1 MKIPTLLT
9 TLLCFCSDNGANLIA
24 ATVANANQPIF
35 SEPGEA
41 AVHPH
46 FSIVGEYVGHAAD
59 DKKWGLQVNSS
70 HDGLYGM
77 LYPGGLPGAGWDP
90 ESHDPIEVKGGMNDG
105 VAELTGEGSSP
116 LRFHDG
122 MFQMLT
128 ESGEVA
134 GQLKKI
140 ERVSPTMGLEP
151 PDGAVVLFNGTNL
164 DAWAEHFGM
173 TDDGLMIEGGR
184 TATEFGDMRLHLEF
198 RLPFMPG
205 HKGQRRGNS
214 GVYIMNRYEVQI
226 IDWFARKVAFDGTG
240 AVYRQKAPK
249 VNMCFPP
256 LTWQTFDIDFRAPR
270 FDEDGQKTEN
280 ARITVHLNG
289 VLIHDDY
296 EIKSGTGK
304 GAERP
309 EVEKAMLW
317 LQNHTGPVRFRN
329 VWLLE
334 P

>member
-9 TLLCFCSDNGANLIA
+9 TLLCFCSGNGTNLIA
-24 ATVANANQPIF
+24 ATVANADQPIF

-41 AVHPH
+41 ATHPH
-46 FSIVGEYVGHAAD
+46 FSLVGEYVGQSTENQ
-59 DKKWGLQVNSS
+59 KWGLHVNSS
-70 HDGLYGM
+70 HDGLYGL
-77 LYPGGLPGAGWDP
+77 LYPDGLPCAGWEP
-90 ESHDPIEVKGGMNDG
+90 GAHDPIELKGGMNDG
-105 VAELTGEGSSP
+105 VAVLAGEGTP
-116 LRFHDG
+116 VLRFHDG
-122 MFQMLT
+122 MFQMLS
-128 ESGEVA
+128 ESGEVV

-205 HKGQRRGNS
+205 HRGQRRGNS

-226 IDWFARKVAFDGTG
+226 LDWFARKVAFNGTG
-240 AVYRQKAPK
+240 SLYRQKAPK
-249 VNMCFPP
+249 LNMCFPP
-256 LTWQTFDIDFRAPR
+256 LTWQTYDIDFRAPR
-270 FDEDGQKTEN
+270 FDEEGKKTEN
-280 ARITVHLNG
+280 ARITIRLNG
-289 VLIHDDY
+289 VLIHDDH
-296 EIKSGTGK
+296 EMESGTGK
-304 GAERP
+304 GGERP

>member
-1 MKIPTLLT
+1 MKIINLSAIFTLLIT
-9 TLLCFCSDNGANLIA
+9 
-24 ATVANANQPIF
+24 ATVASADQPIF
-35 SEPGEA
+35 SDPNEA
-41 AVHPH
+41 AAHPH
-46 FSIVGEYVGHAAD
+46 LSIVGEYVGHAAED
-59 DKKWGLQVNSS
+59 QKWGLQVNSS
-70 HDGLYGM
+70 HDGLFGM

-90 ESHDPIEVKGGMNDG
+90 ESHDTIELKGGMSDG
-105 VAELTGEGSSP
+105 VAELTGEETP
-116 LRFHDG
+116 TLRFHDG
-122 MFQMLT
+122 MFQLRT
-128 ESGEVA
+128 ESGEVL

-140 ERVSPTMGLEP
+140 DRVSPTMGLEP
-151 PDGAVVLFNGTNL
+151 PEGAVVLFDGTNL
-164 DAWAEHFGM
+164 DAWAEHNGM
-173 TDDGLMIEGGR
+173 TDDSLMIEGGR

-249 VNMCFPP
+249 LNMCLPP
-256 LTWQTFDIDFRAPR
+256 LSWQTYDIDFRAPR
-270 FDEDGQKTEN
+270 FDQDGQKTEN
-280 ARITVHLNG
+280 ARITIHLNG

-296 EIKSGTGK
+296 EMPSGTGK
-304 GAERP
+304 GGERP
-309 EVEKAMLW
+309 EVAKAMLW

>member
-1 MKIPTLLT
+1 MKFISLFSISTI
-9 TLLCFCSDNGANLIA
+9 LIT
-24 ATVANANQPIF
+24 ATSSCAEQPIF
-35 SEPGEA
+35 SDPDEA
-41 AVHPH
+41 AAHPH
-46 FSIVGEYVGHAAD
+46 FSIVGEYVGHEAD
-59 DKKWGLQVNSS
+59 VRTWGLQVTSS
-70 HDGLYGM
+70 HDGLFGI
-77 LYPGGLPGAGWDP
+77 LYQGGLPGAGWDP
-90 ESHDPIEVKGGMNDG
+90 ESNDLIKVKGGMNDG
-105 VAELTGEGSSP
+105 VAELTSEEAP
-116 LRFHDG
+116 TLRFHDG
-122 MFQMLT
+122 KFQMST
-128 ESGEVA
+128 ESGDVI

-151 PDGAVVLFNGTNL
+151 PEGAVVLFDGTNL
-164 DAWAEHFGM
+164 DAWAEHRGM

-184 TATEFGDMRLHLEF
+184 SAQEFGDMRLHLEF

-205 HKGQRRGNS
+205 HKGQSRGNS

-226 IDWFARKVAFDGTG
+226 LDWFARKVAFNGTG
-240 AVYRQKAPK
+240 SLYRQKAPK

-256 LTWQTFDIDFRAPR
+256 LRWQTYDIDFRAPR
-270 FDEDGQKTEN
+270 FDGDGQKTEN

-296 EIKSGTGK
+296 EMESGTGR
-304 GAERP
+304 GGERP
-309 EVEKAMLW
+309 EVAKALLW